1 MLKNIYVLG
10 VLGVLGVVIG
20 SIVNSFDHNGLS
32 TAVFVGMIIGYIYS
46 VQHEVQIS
54 FKKSLVI
61 ILMYIGLVMLI
72 SVFLGEPITQVS
84 TQGLIFGAFFVSL
97 LYAVVLYIGLLT
109 GSWLCMRRIIEK
121 KKIASGS

>member
-1 MLKNIYVLG
+1 MLKNIY

-54 FKKSLVI
+54 FKK
-61 ILMYIGLVMLI
+61 
-72 SVFLGEPITQVS
+72 VS
-84 TQGLIFGAFFVSL
+84 
-97 LYAVVLYIGLLT
+97 
-109 GSWLCMRRIIEK
+109 
-121 KKIASGS
+121 